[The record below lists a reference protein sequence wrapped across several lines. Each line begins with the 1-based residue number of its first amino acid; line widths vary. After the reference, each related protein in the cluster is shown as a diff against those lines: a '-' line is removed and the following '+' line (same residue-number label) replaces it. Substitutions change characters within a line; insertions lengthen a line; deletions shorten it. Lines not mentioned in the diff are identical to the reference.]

1 MTRKFLFSILYAA
14 LTLGANPVFAEKI
27 DLSAVSEL
35 REGDMKKLVFHSEA
49 RDIKV
54 KTFLDVDGNEASLD
68 DYKGKVVLLNFWAT
82 WCAPCR
88 EEMPAIDA
96 LQAELGGDH
105 FAVVPVATGRNP
117 VPIVK
122 KFFDKINVTNL
133 PILLD
138 PTQEMGRGNGVFG
151 LPTTLILNAEGQEI
165 GRMLGDAD
173 WHSPE
178 AITVIK
184 ALLPQQ
190 TDS

>member
-35 REGDMKKLVFHSEA
+35 REGDMKKLVFHSEP
-49 RDIKV
+49 REVKIKSY
-54 KTFLDVDGNEASLD
+54 LDVNGNEASLD

-117 VPIVK
+117 VPMVK
-122 KFFDKINVTNL
+122 KFFEKIDVKHL

-138 PTQEMGRGNGVFG
+138 PKQIMGRGNGVFG

-178 AITVIK
+178 AITVLK
-184 ALLPQQ
+184 ALLPQ
-190 TDS
+190 S